1 MYIVGMKMDPCFDK
15 EGIFR
20 RFLNHLLL
28 ILIRS
33 LNYSKIATLDP
44 SFDKDRIFRRKMNLT
59 EASAIIIA
67 TLYFRKIWFSET
79 AAIIGNRFDK
89 KFKLFENC
97 NIGSTFW

>member
-1 MYIVGMKMDPCFDK
+1 MLKSLQLNILKEVYLVYIVGMKMDPCFDK

-28 ILIRS
+28 LIRS

-67 TLYFRKIWFSET
+67 TLYFRKI
-79 AAIIGNRFDK
+79 
-89 KFKLFENC
+89 
-97 NIGSTFW
+97 